1 MKILL
6 LNQTFYPDVV
16 STAQHLSEL
25 ATALVKRGHQVTV
38 VTGRRAYD
46 HPGKFFPAQETWRG
60 VRIVR
65 VWSTRFGKKA
75 RWHRAVDFATF
86 LLSCCARLLWLPRA

>member
-6 LNQTFYPDVV
+6 LNQVFYPDVV

-25 ATALVKRGHQVTV
+25 ATGLVERGHQVTV

-46 HPGKFFPAQETWRG
+46 SPEKLFTAREKWRG
-60 VRIVR
+60 VEIFR
-65 VWSTRFGKKA
+65 VYSTRFGKRAK
-75 RWHRAVDFATF
+75 WHRAVDFASF
-86 LLSCCARLLWLPRA
+86 VISS